1 MTRDPSSG
9 DRFGGVEGV
18 DSRDFRGKDFSSSE
32 AAVFFPEEKQ
42 PAARRSSPNVSLLKE
57 RIRKIRS
64 KPLQAKTMTIERGC
78 EQFVSIRYFFI
89 TNRKPM
95 SAPPELSAW
104 V

>member
-1 MTRDPSSG
+1 VFASTGFNEWTVMI
-9 DRFGGVEGV
+9 FGGGK
-18 DSRDFRGKDFSSSE
+18 FRSGED
-32 AAVFFPEEKQ
+32 AAFFPGEKQ
-42 PAARRSSPNVSLLKE
+42 PAALRSSPNVSLLKE
-57 RIRKIRS
+57 RIRRIRS
-64 KPLQAKTMTIERGC
+64 KRLQAKTMTIERGG